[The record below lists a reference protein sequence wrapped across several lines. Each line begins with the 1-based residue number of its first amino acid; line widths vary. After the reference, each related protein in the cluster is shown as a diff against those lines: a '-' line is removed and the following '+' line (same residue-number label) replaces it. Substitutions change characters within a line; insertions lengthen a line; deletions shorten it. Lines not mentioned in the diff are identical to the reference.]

1 MSLRRALGFSFA
13 GKYTSMVMEF
23 VSVMVIS
30 RLLSPA
36 EIGVY
41 SLAAGTIVIGQM
53 LRDFGLSLYLV
64 QEKELTD
71 EKIQS
76 CFTIS
81 IILCWSLAAIYFF
94 SAGAISRFINHAE
107 VEFLVQIL
115 SINFLLIPFGT
126 FTLSLLRR
134 EMKFGNLMFIDVST
148 TAMRVGVAITLAVAG
163 YGVLSLAYASL
174 AGAAVTVLLS
184 FFYTQRKHYRFNFSN
199 IKEIAKFSSFVSGTN
214 IINQLKDTIPEI
226 IIGRNISADAVAYFS
241 KAAATIGL
249 FSKLITS
256 ALAPVIQPY
265 IAKINRDNE
274 KLDYPIY
281 FITNAMLAFNW
292 PFCVFIFLFADDVLL
307 LLYGDQ
313 WGDAVPILRVFALL
327 SFLHGFCPLWPDFLN
342 SIGRVKFVFQLMLT
356 EAVIRILLVVLF
368 IDYGLVTV
376 ALTFAIIPFIK
387 IALLLPKMVSCF
399 GLQYLKLLK
408 MYSINLAISL
418 VLLVVFWTFKHYVN
432 LGLSLFLSTIVYS
445 LLFGLA
451 WFVLLY
457 ISNHAVID
465 KVLQTLKLDKL
476 RRKKSVGF

>member
-13 GKYTSMVMEF
+13 GKYSSMVMEF

-36 EIGVY
+36 EIGIY

-148 TAMRVGVAITLAVAG
+148 TTMRVGVAITLAVAG

-214 IINQLKDTIPEI
+214 IISELRNTIPEI
-226 IIGRNISADAVAYFS
+226 VIGRNISVDAVAYFS
-241 KAAATIGL
+241 KAMGTMGL
-249 FSKLITS
+249 FAKLINQ

-265 IAKINRDNE
+265 IAQINRDNGQ
-274 KLDYPIY
+274 LDYPIY
-281 FITNAMLAFNW
+281 YITNVMLALQW
-292 PFCVFIFLFADDVLL
+292 PFCVFIFLFADEVIF
-307 LLYGDQ
+307 LLYGAQ
-313 WGDAVPILRVFALL
+313 WGETVPILKVFAVLYLL
-327 SFLHGFCPLWPDFLN
+327 NGFTPMWDQLLN
-342 SIGRVKFVFQLMLT
+342 TVGKVQFIFRNTLMLFFIRT
-356 EAVIRILLVVLF
+356 ALVIGL
-368 IDYGLVTV
+368 IDYGIYVV
-376 ALTFAIIPFIK
+376 ALSFVVLPFIK
-387 IALLLPKMVSCF
+387 TFFMLPEMLKAF
-399 GLQYLKLLK
+399 GLDYSKLVK
-408 MYSINLAISL
+408 IYWTNLSISL
-418 VLLVVFWTFKHYVN
+418 
-432 LGLSLFLSTIVYS
+432 
-445 LLFGLA
+445 LLFGIFWGLKQTIIISESMLVA
-451 WFVLLY
+451 TLVYAVMFGLIWFMLLY
-457 ISNHAVID
+457 FYDHALAR
-465 KVLQTLKLDKL
+465 KVWQILG
-476 RRKKSVGF
+476 KKNA